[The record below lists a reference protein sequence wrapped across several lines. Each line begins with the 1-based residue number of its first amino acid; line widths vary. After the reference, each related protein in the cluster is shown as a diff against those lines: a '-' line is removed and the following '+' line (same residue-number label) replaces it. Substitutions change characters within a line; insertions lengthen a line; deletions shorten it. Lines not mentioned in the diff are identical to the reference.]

1 MFAFQI
7 LSQTTPTEFLPHWM
21 WETERPVRLV
31 FAFKELAIQWRR
43 QVHQNETCPVW
54 SAPCCLQKTA
64 ERSTGLPSLNRWVA
78 ASLNRWLL
86 LPWIWAAL
94 GTSRGRQFQDVQDCT
109 VKTWYLPPGSLGAPS
124 THVWSAI
131 AVRLLCWKR
140 PKLAKWGGCPR
151 VRAAWEPTGAPAML
165 AQVPY
170 RWQAWVRATQLSL
183 VNPQHRGRSSLCHLS
198 FKNLCT
204 SL

>member
-7 LSQTTPTEFLPHWM
+7 LSQITPTEFLLHWM

-43 QVHQNETCPVW
+43 QVHQNEPCPVW

-64 ERSTGLPSLNRWVA
+64 ERSTGLLPSLNRWVA

-94 GTSRGRQFQDVQDCT
+94 GTCRGRQFRDVQDCT

-131 AVRLLCWKR
+131 AVRLLCCKKTQASQVGR
-140 PKLAKWGGCPR
+140 LPKSEGCL
-151 VRAAWEPTGAPAML
+151 GA
-165 AQVPY
+165 
-170 RWQAWVRATQLSL
+170 
-183 VNPQHRGRSSLCHLS
+183 HRCSRYA
-198 FKNLCT
+198 
-204 SL
+204 